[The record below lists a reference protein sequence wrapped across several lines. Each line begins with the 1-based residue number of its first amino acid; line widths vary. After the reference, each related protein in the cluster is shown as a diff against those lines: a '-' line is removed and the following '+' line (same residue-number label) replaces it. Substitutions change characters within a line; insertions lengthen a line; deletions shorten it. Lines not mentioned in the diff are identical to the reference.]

1 MLEPCF
7 LRGVARGPDATYLKL
22 LSYIFLENGWCIY
35 VCNMHRNTQ
44 DKRNNNN
51 NNNNNNNSN
60 HSKRQLSIKKI
71 PPSQIQ
77 VPLLTRRAQ
86 FVQQYRHP
94 LMEEQGLL
102 MAISPEIIFVSLPFV
117 TQ

>member
-51 NNNNNNNSN
+51 NNNNNSN
-60 HSKRQLSIKKI
+60 HSKRQLSLKKI